1 MAIEREEQLQ
11 YIQLWEESGLT
22 KAAFCRQMESTR
34 QSQIHCRVFSPC
46 HATFPQLAF
55 VYATESDAP

>member
-11 YIQLWEESGLT
+11 YIQLWEESGVT

-34 QSQIHCRVFSPC
+34 QASDTLPGIFPLPC
-46 HATFPQLAF
+46 HLPTG
-55 VYATESDAP
+55 

>member
-22 KAAFCRQMESTR
+22 KAEFCRQMG
-34 QSQIHCRVFSPC
+34 IG
-46 HATFPQLAF
+46 
-55 VYATESDAP
+55 